1 MLVSILIPTLLE
13 RKGKFLELLHGLE
26 RQINKDNLKEKV
38 EIISICDNRTIK
50 LSDKRNMLQ
59 KLSNGKY
66 FTHLD
71 DDDELTHNYCKT
83 VVDFIEKMNE
93 EVDVI
98 TYDQKALVGDTEFI
112 VKSSL
117 DYPMNLIPC
126 GNQLDPDG
134 KINKQIEAYIR
145 YPWQW
150 ELWNKKF
157 KKVYR
162 SDSNGNAQEDLNWLK
177 KIQLEY
183 PKTSANIN
191 FIGHV
196 YHFEDPSLSTCQ

>member
-1 MLVSILIPTLLE
+1 MLVSILIPTLVE

-26 RQINKDNLKEKV
+26 RQINKHNLKEKV

-66 FTHLD
+66 FVALD

-83 VVDFIEKMNE
+83 VVDFIEKMKE
-93 EVDVI
+93 DVDVI
-98 TYDQKALVGDTEFI
+98 TYDQKAFVCDTEFI

-126 GNQLDPDG
+126 GNQLDADG
-134 KINKQIEAYIR
+134 KINKQMAI
-145 YPWQW
+145 
-150 ELWNKKF
+150 LF
-157 KKVYR
+157 VV
-162 SDSNGNAQEDLNWLK
+162 S
-177 KIQLEY
+177 KIQ
-183 PKTSANIN
+183 KGVSHR
-191 FIGHV
+191 FKWK
-196 YHFEDPSLSTCQ
+196 

>member
-1 MLVSILIPTLLE
+1 MLVSILIPTLVE

-177 KIQLEY
+177 KIHLEY

>member
-1 MLVSILIPTLLE
+1 MLISILIPTLVE

-26 RQINKDNLKEKV
+26 RQINKHDLKKKV
-38 EIISICDNRTIK
+38 EIISICDNRTIP
-50 LSDKRNMLQ
+50 LSTKRNMLQ

-71 DDDELTHNYCKT
+71 DDDELSHNYCKT
-83 VVDFIEKMNE
+83 VVDHIEKMQGS
-93 EVDVI
+93 VDVI
-98 TYDQKALVGDTEFI
+98 TYDQKCFVCDSKFI

-117 DYPMNLIPC
+117 NYPTNLIAC

-134 KINKQIEAYIR
+134 KINKEIEAFIR
-145 YPWQW
+145 FPWQYS
-150 ELWNKKF
+150 LWSEKF

-162 SDSNGNAQEDLNWLK
+162 SDSDTNAQEDINWLK
-177 KIQLEY
+177 KVKLEY
-183 PKTSANIN
+183 PKTSSNID
-191 FIGHV
+191 FIGHI

>member
-1 MLVSILIPTLLE
+1 MLVSILIPTLVE

-26 RQINKDNLKEKV
+26 RQINKHNLKEKV

-66 FTHLD
+66 FVALD

-83 VVDFIEKMNE
+83 VVDFIEKMKE
-93 EVDVI
+93 DVDVI
-98 TYDQKALVGDTEFI
+98 TYDQKAFVCDTEFI

-126 GNQLDPDG
+126 GNQLDADG

-145 YPWQW
+145 FPWQFC
-150 ELWNKKF
+150 LWSQRF

-162 SDSNGNAQEDLNWLK
+162 TDSNGNSQEDLNWLK
-177 KIQLEY
+177 KVALEY

-191 FIGHV
+191 FIGHI

>member
-1 MLVSILIPTLLE
+1 MLVSILIPTLVE

-150 ELWNKKF
+150 ELGNKKF

-162 SDSNGNAQEDLNWLK
+162 SDSNGNAQEDLNWSK

>member
-1 MLVSILIPTLLE
+1 MLVSILIPTLVE

-38 EIISICDNRTIK
+38 EVISICDNRTIK

-59 KLSNGKY
+59 KLSNGRY

-126 GNQLDPDG
+126 GNQLDADG
-134 KINKQIEAYIR
+134 KINEQMEAYIR

-177 KIQLEY
+177 KVQLEY

>member
-1 MLVSILIPTLLE
+1 MLVSILIPTLVE

-38 EIISICDNRTIK
+38 EVISICDNRTIK

-59 KLSNGKY
+59 KLSNGRY

-134 KINKQIEAYIR
+134 KINKQMEAYIR